1 MILLIWKVLVPYLL
15 KGYNPIW
22 VAMVLVM
29 LLTVL
34 ILSLIYGLDR
44 RCAAAVLGAAL
55 GILVTA
61 VLGYFF
67 TDLFRIHGTVM
78 ESSESLLYAGYAHLD
93 LTKIFVASIFL
104 GSSGAVMDLS
114 VDICS
119 AVYEVVQKRPEIS
132 AREVIASGFAVG
144 RAACGSTTTTLLLAY
159 SGSYVALMMVFMAQG
174 TPVGMMLNYKYV
186 AAEIV
191 HTVVGSFGLVTVAPL
206 TAITSG
212 LLLIKKEIN
221 KSAPQFHMGK
231 KGGFSCADDSAL
243 FRFVRGSACG
253 SFAILRVQTLF
264 QRRLLGQYGVDFVVK
279 ILDHDLGL
287 QINLVVVLG
296 AAAILFLLT
305 VLAHHDERRLNGRDA
320 GQHQIQQDER
330 IRVERTGGQQG
341 IYDHPQHQPTG
352 KREDERPAA
361 REFRDRVRRPLAE
374 GVLFLFLGGID
385 RHTTVRQQR
394 QHLFIRHILLNIPKH
409 FLEQFSIFLHGFLC
423 PLRFIPRLR
432 SDQAEASR
440 PCGRSPRDKR
450 RPRQRSDRAD

>member
-1 MILLIWKVLVPYLL
+1 MLNRLRGRKTLIPTALSLMLMIALLLLPTGYEGALSYQNADRVRALVLDTDESDIVDTGLVRSGEQRCRVKILGGQFKGQEVDAVNRLNGSLAQDKLFQSGDTAYVVVSHSGGAITSVTMTDHFRLDKEVLLAGLFLLLLLIFARGTGLRAILSFVDTILLIWKVLVPCLL

-22 VAMVLVM
+22 VAMGLVM

-44 RCAAAVLGAAL
+44 RCAAAVSGAAL

-61 VLGYFF
+61 VLGYLF
-67 TDLFRIHGTVM
+67 TDLFRIHGAVM

-132 AREVIASGFAVG
+132 AREAIASGFAVG

-212 LLLIKKEIN
+212 LLLTRKK
-221 KSAPQFHMGK
+221 K
-231 KGGFSCADDSAL
+231 
-243 FRFVRGSACG
+243 
-253 SFAILRVQTLF
+253 
-264 QRRLLGQYGVDFVVK
+264 
-279 ILDHDLGL
+279 
-287 QINLVVVLG
+287 
-296 AAAILFLLT
+296 
-305 VLAHHDERRLNGRDA
+305 
-320 GQHQIQQDER
+320 
-330 IRVERTGGQQG
+330 
-341 IYDHPQHQPTG
+341 
-352 KREDERPAA
+352 
-361 REFRDRVRRPLAE
+361 
-374 GVLFLFLGGID
+374 
-385 RHTTVRQQR
+385 
-394 QHLFIRHILLNIPKH
+394 
-409 FLEQFSIFLHGFLC
+409 
-423 PLRFIPRLR
+423 
-432 SDQAEASR
+432 
-440 PCGRSPRDKR
+440 
-450 RPRQRSDRAD
+450 

>member
-1 MILLIWKVLVPYLL
+1 MLNRLRGRRTIVPTVLSLMLMIALLLLPTGYEGALSYQNADRVRALVLDTDESDIVDTGLVRSGEQRCRVKILGGQFEGQETDAVNRLNGSLAQDKLFKYGDTAYVVVSHSGGAITSVTMTDHFRLDKEALLAGLFLLLLLIFARGTGLRAILSFVDTILLIWKVLVPCLL

-22 VAMVLVM
+22 VAMGLVM

-44 RCAAAVLGAAL
+44 RCAAAVSGAAL

-61 VLGYFF
+61 VLGYLF
-67 TDLFRIHGTVM
+67 TDLFRIHGAVM

-132 AREVIASGFAVG
+132 AREAIASGFAVG

-212 LLLIKKEIN
+212 LLLTRKK
-221 KSAPQFHMGK
+221 K
-231 KGGFSCADDSAL
+231 
-243 FRFVRGSACG
+243 
-253 SFAILRVQTLF
+253 
-264 QRRLLGQYGVDFVVK
+264 
-279 ILDHDLGL
+279 
-287 QINLVVVLG
+287 
-296 AAAILFLLT
+296 
-305 VLAHHDERRLNGRDA
+305 
-320 GQHQIQQDER
+320 
-330 IRVERTGGQQG
+330 
-341 IYDHPQHQPTG
+341 
-352 KREDERPAA
+352 
-361 REFRDRVRRPLAE
+361 
-374 GVLFLFLGGID
+374 
-385 RHTTVRQQR
+385 
-394 QHLFIRHILLNIPKH
+394 
-409 FLEQFSIFLHGFLC
+409 
-423 PLRFIPRLR
+423 
-432 SDQAEASR
+432 
-440 PCGRSPRDKR
+440 
-450 RPRQRSDRAD
+450 

>member
-1 MILLIWKVLVPYLL
+1 MLNRLRGRKTLIPTVLSLMLMIALLLLPTGYEGALSYQNADRVRALVLATDESDIVDTGLVRSGEQRCRVKILGGQFKEQEADAINRLNGSLAQDKLFQKGDTAYVVVSHSGGAITSVTMADHFRLDKEALLAGLFLLLLLIFARGTGLRAILSFVDTILLIWKVLVPCLL

-22 VAMVLVM
+22 VAMGLVM
-29 LLTVL
+29 LLTLL

-44 RCAAAVLGAAL
+44 RCAAAVSGAAL

-61 VLGYFF
+61 VLGYLF
-67 TDLFRIHGTVM
+67 TDLFRIHGAVM

-132 AREVIASGFAVG
+132 AREAIASGFAVG

-212 LLLIKKEIN
+212 LLL
-221 KSAPQFHMGK
+221 
-231 KGGFSCADDSAL
+231 
-243 FRFVRGSACG
+243 
-253 SFAILRVQTLF
+253 
-264 QRRLLGQYGVDFVVK
+264 
-279 ILDHDLGL
+279 
-287 QINLVVVLG
+287 
-296 AAAILFLLT
+296 
-305 VLAHHDERRLNGRDA
+305 
-320 GQHQIQQDER
+320 
-330 IRVERTGGQQG
+330 
-341 IYDHPQHQPTG
+341 TG
-352 KREDERPAA
+352 K
-361 REFRDRVRRPLAE
+361 
-374 GVLFLFLGGID
+374 
-385 RHTTVRQQR
+385 
-394 QHLFIRHILLNIPKH
+394 NK
-409 FLEQFSIFLHGFLC
+409 
-423 PLRFIPRLR
+423 
-432 SDQAEASR
+432 
-440 PCGRSPRDKR
+440 
-450 RPRQRSDRAD
+450 

>member
-1 MILLIWKVLVPYLL
+1 MLNRLRGRRTLIPMALSLVLMIALLLLPTGYEGALSYQNADRVRALVLATDESDIVDTGLVRSGEQRCRVKLLGGRFKGQEADAVNRLNGSLAQDKLFRSGDTAYVVVSHSGGAITSVTMADHFRLDKEALLAGLFLLLLLIFARGTGLRAILSFVDTILLIWKVLVPCLL
-15 KGYNPIW
+15 KGYNPIL
-22 VAMVLVM
+22 VAMGLVM

-44 RCAAAVLGAAL
+44 RCAAAVSGAAL

-67 TDLFRIHGTVM
+67 TDLFRIHGAVM

-132 AREVIASGFAVG
+132 ARKAIASGFAVG

-212 LLLIKKEIN
+212 LLLTRKK
-221 KSAPQFHMGK
+221 K
-231 KGGFSCADDSAL
+231 
-243 FRFVRGSACG
+243 
-253 SFAILRVQTLF
+253 
-264 QRRLLGQYGVDFVVK
+264 
-279 ILDHDLGL
+279 
-287 QINLVVVLG
+287 
-296 AAAILFLLT
+296 
-305 VLAHHDERRLNGRDA
+305 
-320 GQHQIQQDER
+320 
-330 IRVERTGGQQG
+330 
-341 IYDHPQHQPTG
+341 
-352 KREDERPAA
+352 
-361 REFRDRVRRPLAE
+361 
-374 GVLFLFLGGID
+374 
-385 RHTTVRQQR
+385 
-394 QHLFIRHILLNIPKH
+394 
-409 FLEQFSIFLHGFLC
+409 
-423 PLRFIPRLR
+423 
-432 SDQAEASR
+432 
-440 PCGRSPRDKR
+440 
-450 RPRQRSDRAD
+450 